1 MTFSSPSLRSLAAA
15 VGATALTCLALLA
28 TPSVLA
34 KDKPLD
40 RKALTA
46 VVERLTGAKVESIAP
61 SPVAGLSEVIVNGKV
76 MYIDATGK
84 YLVDGHLV
92 DIATRTSLTQR
103 RTQAYETANTPVL
116 NIDKLDLADAIKT
129 VNGRALPGRVLVSF
143 EDPRCGFCKKMHQT
157 LSTVPDLVVYTFP
170 LAFLGPQSREMNETI
185 WCSADRGK
193 AWGEAMQGTPLTQ
206 AGTKCDLNA
215 LDRNTALAGKFR
227 VTGTPTL
234 FTADG
239 TRISGAVGAPVIEN
253 ALLAAASK
261 KPPTTGRSQGAAKL

>member
-1 MTFSSPSLRSLAAA
+1 MTFSSPSLRNLAAA
-15 VGATALTCLALLA
+15 AGLAALTCLALMT
-28 TPSVLA
+28 TPSALA

-46 VVERLTGAKVESIAP
+46 VVERLTGAKVESIAQ
-61 SPVAGLSEVIVNGKV
+61 SPVKGLSEVIVNGKV
-76 MYIDATGK
+76 MYIDSTGK

-92 DIATRTSLTQR
+92 EIATRTSLTQR
-103 RTQAYETANTPVL
+103 RAQAHEIANTPVL

-129 VNGRALPGRVLVSF
+129 VNGRVLPGRVLISF

-170 LAFLGPQSREMNETI
+170 LSFLGPQSREMNETI

-193 AWGEAMQGTPLTQ
+193 AWGDAMQGNPLTPT
-206 AGTKCDLNA
+206 AGAKCDLNA
-215 LDRNTALAGKFR
+215 LDRNTALAGTFR

-239 TRISGAVGAPVIEN
+239 TRISGAVGTPVIEN
-253 ALLAAASK
+253 ALLAAANK
-261 KPPTTGRSQGAAKL
+261 KATAARNQGTAKF